1 MFVNHHYYL
10 STWSQITQTRARI
23 HSSRYWEE
31 KIIDVMRKHG
41 DFILTIHPVMTKLC
55 HPLIKQL
62 LRFHLYKISDVITPT
77 FKIVS
82 KETKISCTHQIASLV
97 DFYWQNTRKVF
108 LKVLLLLEDTTHEL
122 KHDKISHW
130 IK

>member
-1 MFVNHHYYL
+1 MFINHHYYL
-10 STWSQITQTRARI
+10 STWSQITQTRARV

-41 DFILTIHPVMTKLC
+41 DFILTIHSVMTKLC
-55 HPLIKQL
+55 YPFIKQL
-62 LRFHLYKISDVITPT
+62 LRFHLHKISDIITPI
-77 FKIVS
+77 FKIAS
-82 KETKISCTHQIASLV
+82 KETKIPCTHQTASLA
-97 DFYWQNTRKVF
+97 DFYWKNIRKVF
-108 LKVLLLLEDTTHEL
+108 LNMLLLEDTMHEL